1 MNQNY
6 CDILDRLLLYRR
18 SLDKTQEEMSRQFGI
33 TQSHYSKIEAGSK
46 IISFQGLENFGK
58 HGGDVSYLLTGER
71 QVNGEI
77 EIYINRCRTARS
89 RKSLYKII
97 VWLLWQGIELSRV
110 RGCELAGRSYRSL
123 RLVEIELEEPA
134 VWKNIRR
141 LEGISQEK
149 MAERLDINIK
159 RYGRIENGGAK
170 PDAEIMNTLYTEFG
184 YSPLIFLD
192 VERFYANET
201 NKIWNGFTEDVRAE
215 LEAVLKD
222 AICLIGKCE
231 SI

>member
-1 MNQNY
+1 MRGY
-6 CDILDRLLLYRR
+6 ELD
-18 SLDKTQEEMSRQFGI
+18 D
-33 TQSHYSKIEAGSK
+33 
-46 IISFQGLENFGK
+46 
-58 HGGDVSYLLTGER
+58 
-71 QVNGEI
+71 
-77 EIYINRCRTARS
+77 
-89 RKSLYKII
+89 
-97 VWLLWQGIELSRV
+97 
-110 RGCELAGRSYRSL
+110 RSYRSL
-123 RLVEIELEEPA
+123 RLAEIELEEPA

-149 MAERLDINIK
+149 MAGRLDINIK

-201 NKIWNGFTEDVRAE
+201 NKIWNGFTEDVREE

-222 AICLIGKCE
+222 AVCLIGKCE
-231 SI
+231 NR